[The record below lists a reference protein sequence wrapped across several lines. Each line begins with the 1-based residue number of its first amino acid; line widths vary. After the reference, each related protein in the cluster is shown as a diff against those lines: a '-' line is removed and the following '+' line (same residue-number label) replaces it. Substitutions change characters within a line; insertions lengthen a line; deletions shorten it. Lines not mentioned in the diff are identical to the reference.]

1 MLMKRIK
8 FRPSKIILYMF
19 LVALV
24 FITLIP
30 IIYSFFGS
38 FKSNMELMTNGAS
51 ILPKKFVFENY
62 VQAWEMADFKTYT
75 INSIFLSFFTVVGV
89 VFMSSMVGYVF
100 ARGNFPGKNAIFVV
114 FTSTMFI
121 SLGTIT
127 LYPTIRVAQFLH
139 INTSLWG
146 VVIISVFGTHV
157 TNVFLVRGFI
167 NSIPKEI
174 DEAATIDGCGFM
186 GIFLKIML
194 PLIKPIVATIAI
206 LTFKDAWNNYLLPML
221 FTVGDPKKMPLVVGV
236 VNLKN
241 TGEGAT
247 AWNLMLSGMMI
258 SVVPMIIVYLCLNRY
273 FVDGLTAGAVKG

>member
-1 MLMKRIK
+1 MRKIRIK
-8 FRPSKIILYMF
+8 PSKILLYVF
-19 LVALV
+19 LLALA

-51 ILPKKFVFENY
+51 IMPEKFVFENY

-75 INSIFLSFFTVVGV
+75 MNSVFLSFFTVIGV

-100 ARGNFPGKNAIFVV
+100 ARGNFPGKKIIFAVL
-114 FTSTMFI
+114 TSTMFI

-127 LYPTIRVAQFLH
+127 LYPTIQVAQFLH
-139 INTSLWG
+139 INKSLWG
-146 VVIISVFGTHV
+146 VVIISVFSTHV

-167 NSIPKEI
+167 NSVPKEI

-186 GIFLKIML
+186 GIFLRIML
-194 PLIKPIVATIAI
+194 PLIKPIIATVAI

-221 FTVGDPKKMPLVVGV
+221 FTISDPEKMPLVVGV

-247 AWNLMLSGMMI
+247 SWNLMLSGMMI
-258 SVVPMIIVYLCLNRY
+258 SIIPMIIVYLCLNRY
-273 FVDGLTAGAVKG
+273 FVEGLTAGSVKG

>member
-1 MLMKRIK
+1 MKKIK
-8 FRPSKIILYMF
+8 IRPAKIVLYMF
-19 LVALV
+19 LLALA

-38 FKSNMELMTNGAS
+38 FKSNMELMTNGAN
-51 ILPKKFVFENY
+51 IMPEKFVFENY

-75 INSIFLSFFTVVGV
+75 MNSVFLSFFTVIGV

-100 ARGNFPGKNAIFVV
+100 ARGNFPGKKIIFAVL
-114 FTSTMFI
+114 TSTMFI

-127 LYPTIRVAQFLH
+127 LYPTIQVAQFLH
-139 INTSLWG
+139 INKSLWG
-146 VVIISVFGTHV
+146 VVIISVFSTHV

-186 GIFLKIML
+186 GIFLRIML
-194 PLIKPIVATIAI
+194 PLIKPIIATVAI

-221 FTVGDPKKMPLVVGV
+221 FTISDPEKMPLVVGV

-247 AWNLMLSGMMI
+247 SWNLMLSGMMI
-258 SVVPMIIVYLCLNRY
+258 SIIPMIIVYLCLNRY
-273 FVDGLTAGAVKG
+273 FVEGLTAGSVKG

>member
-1 MLMKRIK
+1 MKKIK
-8 FRPSKIILYMF
+8 IKPSKILLYMF
-19 LVALV
+19 LIALAL
-24 FITLIP
+24 ITLIP

-51 ILPKKFVFENY
+51 IMPEKFVFENY

-75 INSIFLSFFTVVGV
+75 MNSVFLSFFTVVGV

-100 ARGNFPGKNAIFVV
+100 ARGNFPGKKIIFAVL
-114 FTSTMFI
+114 TSTMFI

-127 LYPTIRVAQFLH
+127 LYPTIQVAQFLH

-167 NSIPKEI
+167 NSVPKEI

-186 GIFLKIML
+186 GIFLRIML
-194 PLIKPIVATIAI
+194 PLIKPIIATIAI

-221 FTVGDPKKMPLVVGV
+221 FTISDPDKMPLVVGV

-247 AWNLMLSGMMI
+247 SWNLMLSGMMI
-258 SVVPMIIVYLCLNRY
+258 SIIPMIIVYLCLNRY

>member
-1 MLMKRIK
+1 MVMKKIK
-8 FRPSKIILYMF
+8 LKPSKILLYMF
-19 LVALV
+19 LLALA

-51 ILPKKFVFENY
+51 IMPEKFVFENY
-62 VQAWEMADFKTYT
+62 SKAWEVADFKTYT
-75 INSIFLSFFTVVGV
+75 MNSVFLSFFTVVGV

-100 ARGNFPGKNAIFVV
+100 ARGNFPGKKIIFAVL
-114 FTSTMFI
+114 TSTMFI

-127 LYPTIRVAQFLH
+127 LYPTIQVAQFLH

-146 VVIISVFGTHV
+146 VIIISVFSTHV

-174 DEAATIDGCGFM
+174 DEAATIDGCGFL
-186 GIFLKIML
+186 GIFLRIML

-221 FTVGDPKKMPLVVGV
+221 FTISDPDKMPLVVGV

-247 AWNLMLSGMMI
+247 SWNLMLSGMMI
-258 SVVPMIIVYLCLNRY
+258 SIVPMIIVYLCLNRY
-273 FVDGLTAGAVKG
+273 FVEGLTTGAVKG

>member
-1 MLMKRIK
+1 MRKIRIK
-8 FRPSKIILYMF
+8 PSKILLYVF
-19 LVALV
+19 LLALA

-38 FKSNMELMTNGAS
+38 FKSNMELMTNGAN
-51 ILPKKFVFENY
+51 IMPEKFVFENY

-75 INSIFLSFFTVVGV
+75 MNSVFLSFFTVIGV

-100 ARGNFPGKNAIFVV
+100 ARGNFPGKKIIFAVL
-114 FTSTMFI
+114 TSTMFI

-127 LYPTIRVAQFLH
+127 LYPTIQVAQFLH
-139 INTSLWG
+139 INKSLWG
-146 VVIISVFGTHV
+146 VVIISVFSTHV

-167 NSIPKEI
+167 NSVPKEI
-174 DEAATIDGCGFM
+174 DEAATIDGCGFI
-186 GIFLKIML
+186 GIFLRIML
-194 PLIKPIVATIAI
+194 PLIKPIIATVAI

-221 FTVGDPKKMPLVVGV
+221 FTISDPEKMPLVVGV

-247 AWNLMLSGMMI
+247 SWNLMLSGMMI
-258 SVVPMIIVYLCLNRY
+258 SIIPMIIVYLCLNRY
-273 FVDGLTAGAVKG
+273 FVEGLTAGSVKG